1 MCKLYGGFL
10 AEIETST
17 ENTFLEGH
25 TKLLGG
31 IFPLQY
37 IAITN
42 FLRRLKDKDQEPMQL
57 NCTYAIPATKHKV

>member
-1 MCKLYGGFL
+1 MCEHYGGYL

-37 IAITN
+37 ITITN
-42 FLRRLKDKDQEPMQL
+42 FLSRLKDKDQEPMQL
-57 NCTYAIPATKHKV
+57 NCTYGIPATKDNV